1 MPVPEPTP
9 VATKTT
15 PTVFEAAPIAV
26 KSVVPI
32 DAITYVTPITNP
44 PALAL
49 EVIVYVLLLVT
60 V

>member
-1 MPVPEPTP
+1 MPVPAPTP

-32 DAITYVTPITNP
+32 VAITYVTPITNK
-44 PALAL
+44 PAFAL
-49 EVIVYVLLLVT
+49 EVIV
-60 V
+60 